1 VKALLISIAISFFTT
16 YFATPLLI
24 NFLTAAGILGVD
36 INKKN
41 KPKLPA
47 SGGICVATGILAGL
61 LAYIGVETFVY
72 GGQNTSVQ
80 ILAAVSSILIVTFA
94 GLFDDLNVKSHMIKT
109 KDGSNVK
116 VGFSKWWIKPLLTLP
131 AAIPLMVINAGETS
145 MLIPLL
151 GNVNVG
157 ILYPL
162 LFIPVGVVG
171 MANAVN
177 LLGGF
182 NGMEVGMGLTYMASL
197 GLYSLLYSPG
207 PIGSVIFL
215 ISAASLLAFLRYNW
229 FPAKILPGDSLTYLL
244 GALAITGIALGN
256 IERAGIIAM
265 TPFFIEFL
273 LKLRSKPIFS
283 ASCLGVMGD
292 DGRIKSRYNGKI
304 YSLTHVVMK
313 FSNFTEKQ
321 MTVIFIL
328 IELAFCSIMFLK
340 PF

>member
-1 VKALLISIAISFFTT
+1 MLISIAISFFTT

-24 NFLTAAGILGVD
+24 KFLTAAGILGMD
-36 INKKN
+36 LNKKN

-61 LAYIGVETFVY
+61 LSYVGIETFVNN
-72 GGQNTSVQ
+72 GQTTSLQ
-80 ILAAVSSILIVTFA
+80 LLAAVSSILIVTFA
-94 GLFDDLNVKSHMIKT
+94 GLLDDLNVKSHITKT

-131 AAIPLMVINAGETS
+131 AAIPLMVINAGETT
-145 MLIPLL
+145 MLIPFL

-182 NGMEVGMGLTYMASL
+182 NGIEAGMGFVYMTSL
-197 GLYSLLYSPG
+197 GLYSLLYSRD

-215 ISAASLLAFLRYNW
+215 ISAASLLAFLKYNW
-229 FPAKILPGDSLTYLL
+229 LPAKILPGDSLTYFL
-244 GALAITGIALGN
+244 GALVIAGIALGN

-265 TPFFIEFL
+265 TPFIIEFL
-273 LKLRSKPIFS
+273 LKVRSRFS
-283 ASCLGVMGD
+283 ASCLGVVGE
-292 DGRIKSRYNGKI
+292 DGKIKSRNGKI

-313 FSNFTEKQ
+313 FGNFTEKQ
-321 MTVIFIL
+321 IVIIFIL